1 MTVSNAPD
9 VRRVAVARGVS
20 IPYVDQGA
28 RDGVPVVLIHGLG
41 DSLRSYELVRAHL
54 PRDVR
59 ALVPSL
65 RGHGDADR
73 PDQGYTPADHAGDI
87 AVLLHD
93 AGVDQAVI
101 AGHSSG
107 SQIAQLFAV
116 TYPQRTRGL
125 VLIGAPGPHPNRA
138 ATAEMTVEVAALA
151 DPIDETWLRDF
162 AASTIAGP
170 VPETFLDMIVAEAR
184 KVPARVY
191 RAAWPGIRDF
201 DLSGDLHRITAPS
214 IIVWGDQDRVPIATR
229 EAQDQLVDAIP
240 DARLIIHS
248 GAGHSPHWEQPE
260 RFATDLASFVR
271 SLPT

>member
-1 MTVSNAPD
+1 MGVA
-9 VRRVAVARGVS
+9 RRVT
-20 IPYVDQGA
+20 IPYADQGA
-28 RDGVPVVLIHGLG
+28 RGGVPVVLVHGLG
-41 DSLRSYELVRAHL
+41 DSLRSYEPVLAHL
-54 PRDVR
+54 PGDLR

-73 PDQGYTPADHAGDI
+73 PDQGYTPADHVGDL
-87 AVLLHD
+87 AVLLDD
-93 AGVDQAVI
+93 AGVDEVVI

-116 TYPQRTRGL
+116 THPRRTRGL

-138 ATAEMTVEVAALA
+138 AAATMTAEIAALA
-151 DPIDETWLRDF
+151 DPIEATWLRGF

-191 RAAWPGIRDF
+191 QAAWPGIRDF
-201 DLSGDLHRITAPS
+201 DVSRDLQRIAAPTT
-214 IIVWGDQDRVPIATR
+214 IIWGDQDRVPVATR
-229 EAQDQLVDAIP
+229 EAQSQLVDAIP
-240 DARLIIHS
+240 DARLIIYT

-260 RFATDLASFVR
+260 RFAADLASFVR
-271 SLPT
+271 GLAA